1 MVHDDATDDEVCSDM
16 KAEAGAYGIGAYN
29 DTVFVCLFL
38 LLVFSLLF
46 LCQWKNIYRLP
57 KYTIHIKTQSLW

>member
-29 DTVFVCLFL
+29 DTVFVCLF
-38 LLVFSLLF
+38 VPFACFFIVIFMSME
-46 LCQWKNIYRLP
+46 K
-57 KYTIHIKTQSLW
+57 HISFT